1 MSVEQQPT
9 AGREPHGQPHP
20 QPEKVEIHVNRRRVT
35 VIGHTQTG
43 LQIKQAAI
51 AQHVKIELDFL
62 LFLEREG
69 RPNERIADDQSVHV
83 TNESRFKAIADD
95 DNS

>member
-1 MSVEQQPT
+1 MSMEQHPT
-9 AGREPHGQPHP
+9 EGHEPHSQPHP
-20 QPEKVEIHVNRRRVT
+20 RPEKVEIHVNRHKVT
-35 VIGHTQTG
+35 VIGHEQTG
-43 LQIKQAAI
+43 LKIKQAAI
-51 AQHVKIELDFL
+51 AQDVKIELDFL

-69 RPNERIADDQSVHV
+69 KPNERISDDQPVHV